1 VRHEKV
7 VEMFHVISEKFFVS
21 TRDRISYMFMHLV
34 EKFFENPHGHRITL
48 LFLWKKLL
56 DLNIPP

>member
-1 VRHEKV
+1 MIILLLGMSEKNFLKNHEKV
-7 VEMFHVISEKFFVS
+7 SQ
-21 TRDRISYMFMHLV
+21 RISSVMGNFSFLV
-34 EKFFENPHGHRITL
+34 PDRITL